1 MDRDGILNMMLAKQ
15 VGWKAPP
22 GSRSHPMVIAHRG
35 GSDLAPENTL
45 AAFRNA
51 VEVGADAIE
60 LDVRLT
66 RDRRVAVF
74 HDRCIDRTTTG
85 SGTIGTLTME
95 ELKNLDAGSWYG
107 REYAGERVPSLEDV
121 FEAVP
126 EDFPVYVEMKA
137 RGLNGFSLANA
148 VVGVVRRYRRWDST
162 MVASFNPWGTLCI
175 RASERRIV
183 RGYIWARRHP
193 LPLRACWLAPLI
205 DAQWLAPDR
214 DTFSPGLLRRSHSRG
229 KRVAALDADVGR
241 DMKRLRELGLDG
253 VVTDDPVE
261 LIRGK

>member
-1 MDRDGILNMMLAKQ
+1 MMLAKQ

-22 GSRSHPMVIAHRG
+22 GSLSHPMVIAHRG

-66 RDRRVAVF
+66 KDRRVAVF
-74 HDRCIDRTTTG
+74 HDRRIDRTTTG

-137 RGLNGFSLANA
+137 RGPNGFSLASA
-148 VVGVVRRYRRWDST
+148 VVDVVRRCRRWDST
-162 MVASFNPWGTLCI
+162 MVASFNPWCTLWV
-175 RASERRIV
+175 RASESRIV
-183 RGYIWARRHP
+183 RGYIWAQRHP
-193 LPLRACWLAPLI
+193 LPLRARWLGPLV

-229 KRVAALDADVGR
+229 KRVAALDTDVGR
-241 DMKRLRELGLDG
+241 DMGRLKELGLDG
-253 VVTDDPVE
+253 VVTDDPVA
-261 LIRGK
+261 LVRGR